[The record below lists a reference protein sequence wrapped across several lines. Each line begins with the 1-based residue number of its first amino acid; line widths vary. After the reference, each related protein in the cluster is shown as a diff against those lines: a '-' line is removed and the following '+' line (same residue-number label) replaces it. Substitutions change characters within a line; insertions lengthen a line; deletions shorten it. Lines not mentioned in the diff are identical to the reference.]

1 MMPSSIPS
9 AETTRALQA
18 ASLFAVSAAS
28 GAALGLSFFVVP
40 VLLEA
45 PTPLMLHLWERT
57 LLRGRN
63 ILAPIAL
70 LSSLG
75 FAGLAIQ
82 LSRAS
87 SSLSLPSAH
96 LASRCYA
103 AAAVLATAVVPYS
116 LLVVMPTNRK
126 LLRRGELARALGPA
140 AAAAAADD
148 DDAVRPAD
156 EPESSKSLVD
166 HWGMLSLG
174 RSALLIASAA
184 LGFYASL

>member
-9 AETTRALQA
+9 AETTKALQA

-28 GAALGLSFFVVP
+28 GATLGLSFFVVP
-40 VLLEA
+40 TLLEA

-63 ILAPIAL
+63 ILAPIDL

-75 FAGLAIQ
+75 FASLAIR
-82 LSRAS
+82 LSRAAAS
-87 SSLSLPSAH
+87 SSSVP
-96 LASRCYA
+96 SRCYG
-103 AAAVLATAVVPYS
+103 AAAVLAASVVPYT

-126 LLRRGELARALGPA
+126 LLRRTELARALGPA

-166 HWGMLSLG
+166 HWGMLNLG
-174 RSALLIASAA
+174 RSALLLVSAA
-184 LGFYASL
+184 LGFYASSL